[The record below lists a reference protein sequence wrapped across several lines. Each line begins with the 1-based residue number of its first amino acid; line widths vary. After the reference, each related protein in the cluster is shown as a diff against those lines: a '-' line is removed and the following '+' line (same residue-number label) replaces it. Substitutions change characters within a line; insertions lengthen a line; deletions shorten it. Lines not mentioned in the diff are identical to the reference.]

1 MLTCLWRQTL
11 WHVSLAVFLVSCYT
25 PITRDT
31 CPFNMSRALPS
42 LSVTLRH
49 RGLHKISPTLPETR
63 QSTLNRYIV
72 LHLLSH
78 STSHRNIFFA
88 SGDIDPEFNVVEVTE
103 EAKQELAKIENKIGD
118 YICRLC
124 KEVYDDAFGLAQ
136 HR

>member
-1 MLTCLWRQTL
+1 MF
-11 WHVSLAVFLVSCYT
+11 S
-25 PITRDT
+25 
-31 CPFNMSRALPS
+31 N
-42 LSVTLRH
+42 
-49 RGLHKISPTLPETR
+49 
-63 QSTLNRYIV
+63 
-72 LHLLSH
+72 
-78 STSHRNIFFA
+78 STSHRNIFLA

>member
-1 MLTCLWRQTL
+1 MTF
-11 WHVSLAVFLVSCYT
+11 SL
-25 PITRDT
+25 
-31 CPFNMSRALPS
+31 
-42 LSVTLRH
+42 H
-49 RGLHKISPTLPETR
+49 
-63 QSTLNRYIV
+63 
-72 LHLLSH
+72 
-78 STSHRNIFFA
+78 